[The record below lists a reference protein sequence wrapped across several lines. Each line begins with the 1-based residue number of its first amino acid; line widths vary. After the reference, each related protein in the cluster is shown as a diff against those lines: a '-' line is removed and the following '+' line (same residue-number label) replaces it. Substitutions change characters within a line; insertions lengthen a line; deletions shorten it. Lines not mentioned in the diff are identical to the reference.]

1 MSDLVDI
8 DEIAKRPC
16 EGSDR
21 FPCPFTVNGE
31 PFLCTA
37 CSARKVIRL
46 NGVARLEDVQPLA
59 NPILAKGR
67 PGLWKTVDLVQSVE
81 SQLTIGPVG
90 DGGPM

>member
-16 EGSDR
+16 EWSDR

-46 NGVARLEDVQPLA
+46 NGIARLEDQ
-59 NPILAKGR
+59 
-67 PGLWKTVDLVQSVE
+67 
-81 SQLTIGPVG
+81 
-90 DGGPM
+90 